1 MINRYN
7 GKKFRFEVY
16 LDNIVSTTPKFG
28 NGKKNNSIQVSVEQ
42 PQDDGSNKIKDFTFF
57 YEETEEP
64 NGLEV
69 VIPTKKFAK
78 KEFFRAIEEQLMYI
92 PNVKFQFRAEGAI
105 TYEDKDIAAKVIY
118 RDNNIILSESTVFNA
133 PHILLGAGDGLIN
146 YGILDFDALELERKK
161 GAVGLILDIN
171 DVEVTPPRESIVYSP
186 KTRTAVV
193 EIYNK
198 IVETATN
205 LVNSE
210 LAKADDYWGWMK
222 KAASIKSALVQSSS
236 GDSSV
241 LQKLAGVID
250 ASSVNKIFFHKKG
263 MNKLYVS
270 DVKEMVGDKLLIRV
284 YKYDRWGRKVNR
296 IKIKSISTIAGLTA
310 YVTDGAS
317 DKYKDRY
324 LYEVVE
330 NKQFIVVKRS
340 EGWEEIKK
348 SALVG
353 NSTELLSYDDIKVPE
368 DVMDNYL
375 AEEISG
381 SAISDDES
389 DGGTQIIDSNRLA
402 KLRKL
407 EEKILFHSAKIAS
420 PISYTS
426 NEIKINDILSKFALK
441 KVVYG
446 SFDNRQLMNN
456 VMTLFPYK
464 MFDIIDS
471 YRLSYTIN
479 QIDYNTHYDKV
490 LNFHDIKSV
499 DAILISKDNQKYF
512 SKKSNFEHITD
523 FIIEDYENKKLTFN
537 PMIRLSLTV
546 HYIGKLINSFRIYVP
561 HRAVLKSKIA
571 KTFYGED
578 FLNTLILNE
587 VFHSKLDTYVIPFFK
602 NAVSYEM
609 GKDSLDQTTL
619 NDYLT
624 AVDDKLPDELCD
636 IIDEIEDIHIVDVD
650 LIRKTEEYCK
660 FYSKFN
666 PILHHVNNSSDVK
679 IYKLLEELVHDRE
692 NKPIALGSV

>member
-1 MINRYN
+1 
-7 GKKFRFEVY
+7 
-16 LDNIVSTTPKFG
+16 
-28 NGKKNNSIQVSVEQ
+28 
-42 PQDDGSNKIKDFTFF
+42 
-57 YEETEEP
+57 
-64 NGLEV
+64 
-69 VIPTKKFAK
+69 
-78 KEFFRAIEEQLMYI
+78 MYI

-105 TYEDKDIAAKVIY
+105 TYEDRNITAKIVY
-118 RDNNIILSESTVFNA
+118 RDENIIISESTVFTT

-146 YGILDFDALELERKK
+146 YGILDFDALELDRKK
-161 GAVGLILDIN
+161 GAVGLILNIN

-186 KTRTAVV
+186 KTRAAVI
-193 EIYNK
+193 ESYNK

-250 ASSVNKIFFHKKG
+250 ASSVNKIFFNKEG

-270 DVKEMVGDKLLIRV
+270 DVKEMVGDKLLIRL
-284 YKYDRWGRKVNR
+284 YEYDRWGRKVNR
-296 IKIKSISTIAGLTA
+296 TKVKTISTIAGFTA

-330 NKQFIVVKRS
+330 NKKFIVIKRS
-340 EGWEEIKK
+340 EGWEELKK

-353 NSTELLSYDDIKVPE
+353 NSIELLSYDDIQVPE

-375 AEEISG
+375 AEEING
-381 SAISDDES
+381 NTINDEES
-389 DGGTQIIDSNRLA
+389 DGGAQVIDPNRLA

-407 EEKILFHSAKIAS
+407 EEKILYHSAQIAS

-426 NEIKINDILSKFALK
+426 REVKISDILSKFSLK
-441 KVVYG
+441 KVIYG
-446 SFDNRQLMNN
+446 SFDNRKLMNH
-456 VMTLFPYK
+456 VVTLFPYK

-479 QIDYNTHYDKV
+479 QLDYSTHYDKV
-490 LNFHDIKSV
+490 LDSYNIKSV
-499 DAILISKDNQKYF
+499 DAILVSKDNREHF
-512 SKKSNFEHITD
+512 SKKSNFQYIAD
-523 FIIEDYENKKLTFN
+523 FIIESYEDKKLTFN
-537 PMIRLSLTV
+537 PMIRLSLTL
-546 HYIGKLINSFRIYVP
+546 HYIKKLINSFKIYVP
-561 HRAVLKSKIA
+561 HRNVLKSKIA

-578 FLNTLILNE
+578 FLNSLILNE
-587 VFHSKLDTYVIPFFK
+587 VFHSKLDDYVLPFFK

-609 GKDSLDQTTL
+609 GKDSLDQATL
-619 NDYLT
+619 SDYLT
-624 AVDDKLPDELCD
+624 AVDDGLPDELCD
-636 IIDEIEDIHIVDVD
+636 IVDEIKDIHIVDID

-666 PILHHVNNSSDVK
+666 PILHHVNNSSDVE